1 MMAMK
6 PWIKVGLLA
15 VVLLAAAALAVRYAR
30 PVFDFLSNEQ
40 LLQAW
45 LDRLGPLGPLGVII
59 LNAAQVVVAFIP
71 GYAMSLAAGFLYGFP
86 VGALYGATGMIIGGL
101 VAMLLARAFG
111 RPLVVRMVGEK
122 RMLRWEEVAHLDSLP
137 IWFILMLGPFGD
149 VPYYIAGLTTIAIWK
164 IIAIA
169 LALRTPS
176 ILVTAAIGA
185 GLVDWHSPWVIGGA
199 VLLMGA
205 AVAAM
210 RYQAQIETFIDQRVL
225 PQAVRLSTRPEEARP
240 SVDAPLEAAEYDAAA
255 G

>member
-15 VVLLAAAALAVRYAR
+15 VVLLVMGALAARYAR
-30 PVFDFLSNEQ
+30 PVYDFLGNEQ

-86 VGALYGATGMIIGGL
+86 VGALYGAIGMVIGGL

-111 RPLVVRMVGEK
+111 RPLVTRMVGEK

-164 IIAIA
+164 IIVIA

-210 RYQAQIETFIDQRVL
+210 RYQAQIEAFIDQRVL
-225 PQAVRLSTRPEEARP
+225 PQAVRLSARP
-240 SVDAPLEAAEYDAAA
+240 KRARPGADAPLEAAEYDAAA
-255 G
+255 R

>member
-86 VGALYGATGMIIGGL
+86 VGALYGAIGMAIGGL
-101 VAMLLARAFG
+101 VAMLLARVFG
-111 RPLVVRMVGEK
+111 RPLVTRMVGEK
-122 RMLRWEEVAHLDSLP
+122 RMQRWEEVARLDSLP

-149 VPYYIAGLTTIAIWK
+149 VPYYIAGLTTIALWK
-164 IIAIA
+164 IIVIA

-176 ILVTAAIGA
+176 ILVTAAVGA

-199 VLLMGA
+199 VLLMGT

-210 RYQAQIETFIDQRVL
+210 RYQAQIETFVDQRVL
-225 PQAVRLSTRPEEARP
+225 PQAVRLSARP
-240 SVDAPLEAAEYDAAA
+240 KRVRPSADAPLEAAEYDAAA
-255 G
+255 R